1 MVLGHVDDLPSTH
14 EEDTWTTIMVDE
26 PLGDA
31 THHWEWKEDEKK
43 YVCSRSV
50 VNVVPPARL
59 DSLVAPSWAFCRFRH
74 ADVDTCDG
82 TAVCESA
89 QLVYNWQTSS
99 LRLTAYFK
107 KLNRHNKHVT
117 S

>member
-14 EEDTWTTIMVDE
+14 EEDTWTTIMVGE

-74 ADVDTCDG
+74 AEVDTCDG

-99 LRLTAYFK
+99 LRLTAYFC
-107 KLNRHNKHVT
+107 
-117 S
+117 